1 MLIRSAAAQ
10 DAAAVAAIYD
20 WYAQHTAITF
30 AAQGPTS
37 AEFAAR
43 MADTRYPFFVAEEQG
58 SIAGF
63 IYAAPW
69 RTKEAYRW
77 GVELTVYLAPGHEG
91 RGAGSLLMARC
102 LETLTAQGYLAAY
115 SCVTLPNPR
124 SIGLHRRFGFE
135 ETGIFRR
142 AGWKLGQWH
151 DVVWLAKQ
159 LGPQEGEPAAPRRIT
174 EI

>member
-1 MLIRSAAAQ
+1 MTIRPAHAQ

-20 WYAQHTAITF
+20 WYARHTAITF
-30 AAQGPTS
+30 ASKGPT
-37 AEFAAR
+37 AGEFAAR
-43 MADTRYPFFVAEEQG
+43 IADTRYPFFVADEQG
-58 SIAGF
+58 EITGF

-77 GVELTVYLAPGHEG
+77 GVELTIYLLPGHEG
-91 RGAGSLLMARC
+91 QGAGSLLMTRC
-102 LETLTAQGYLAAY
+102 LDTLTAQGYLMAY
-115 SCVTLPNPR
+115 SCVTLPNQR

-135 ETGIFRR
+135 ETGVFRR

-151 DVVWLAKQ
+151 DVVWLSRQ
-159 LGPQEGEPAAPRRIT
+159 LAPQEGEPSIPRPVT